1 MQVVPCISSQRLFE
15 PYIALSCPRWMR
27 SRQQERTDLF
37 IFSFSMLHEIFID
50 YDLLPSVIFRFSGS
64 DFREERARMSVDTSR
79 SAVFVCKRLRIA
91 LFRTHML
98 VVWWGWTL
106 PRRAHDASQH
116 ARSGSATRFFV
127 ARHFCL
133 SEDKSKVWLVLVLFS
148 FLWWWKVFSLDGRT
162 GVEGSAC

>member
-1 MQVVPCISSQRLFE
+1 MQYVASNIRECTLNSAPLRCKLYLVE
-15 PYIALSCPRWMR
+15 PYIALSCPRGMR

-98 VVWWGWTL
+98 VV
-106 PRRAHDASQH
+106 
-116 ARSGSATRFFV
+116 
-127 ARHFCL
+127 
-133 SEDKSKVWLVLVLFS
+133 
-148 FLWWWKVFSLDGRT
+148 
-162 GVEGSAC
+162 